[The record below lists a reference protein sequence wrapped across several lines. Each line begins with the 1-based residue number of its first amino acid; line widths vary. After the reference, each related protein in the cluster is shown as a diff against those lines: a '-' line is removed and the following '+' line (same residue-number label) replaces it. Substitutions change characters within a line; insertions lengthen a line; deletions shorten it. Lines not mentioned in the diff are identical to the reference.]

1 MHEMAEA
8 QRRLSGDSD
17 AFSHEQLL
25 PKEPRFSG
33 VGVPADAQA
42 LAQAQQQPAPAGW
55 AWATPWA
62 VSPTPSSDAEGWSYF
77 ERLPRADA
85 ALSSSSSSS
94 ANVGVGAPS
103 AATPVR
109 SRRHARLC
117 QNRDGWCARE
127 LTPLERRAEL
137 ALWRERH
144 SPAAAAS
151 TWLVFSDMLAA
162 AAVHTRG
169 AREEHTARRT
179 TARTAV
185 VEPCHAMRAKPS
197 QAAAHL

>member
-85 ALSSSSSSS
+85 ALSTSSSS

-117 QNRDGWCARE
+117 QNRDGWRARE

-162 AAVHTRG
+162 AAMTARG